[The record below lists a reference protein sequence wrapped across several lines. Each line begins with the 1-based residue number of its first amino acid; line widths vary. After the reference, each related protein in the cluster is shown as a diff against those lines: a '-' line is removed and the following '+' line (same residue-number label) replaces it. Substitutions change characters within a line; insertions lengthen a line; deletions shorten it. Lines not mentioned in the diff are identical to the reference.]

1 MNAPKKIKTPELK
14 SARKLNGLELNGFR
28 FDVKH
33 TVLTPE
39 LLEKMT
45 SDRKRGSKQAIGK

>member
-1 MNAPKKIKTPELK
+1 MKKMKSPEHISPPVLQ
-14 SARKLNGLELNGFR
+14 SARKLSPLELNSYR

-39 LLEKMT
+39 LLEKMH
-45 SDRKRGSKQAIGK
+45 KNKK